1 MNFPNLGGVS
11 ITQQQKYRINDKIKV
26 PEVLVIDDEGK
37 NLGVLSVSDA
47 IHLAQESELDLVE
60 VSPEAN
66 PPVCRILDYG
76 KLKYQQKKKVQ
87 QKKKPKTHQK
97 EVRLRP
103 RISENDIQVKLR
115 QVKDFME
122 HGDKVLITI
131 NFRGREMV
139 HLDGANELMHRIIK
153 ECEDSGKVEKPPKL
167 EGRRISMVMVSK
179 L

>member
-1 MNFPNLGGVS
+1 MS
-11 ITQQQKYRINDKIKV
+11 ITQQQKYRINEKIKV
-26 PEVLVIDDEGK
+26 PEVLLIDEEGK
-37 NLGVLSVSDA
+37 NLGLLTINDA
-47 IHLAQESELDLVE
+47 IHLAQESDLDLVE
-60 VSPEAN
+60 VSPEAS

-87 QKKKPKTHQK
+87 QKRKPKTHQK

-103 RISENDIQVKLR
+103 RISEHDIQVKLR
-115 QVKDFME
+115 QIKDFME
-122 HGDKVLITI
+122 HGDKVLITV

-139 HLDGANELMHRIIK
+139 HLDGSNELMNRIIK
-153 ECEDSGKVEKPPKL
+153 ECEETGKVEKLPKL

>member
-1 MNFPNLGGVS
+1 M
-11 ITQQQKYRINDKIKV
+11 
-26 PEVLVIDDEGK
+26 IDDEGK
-37 NLGVLSVSDA
+37 NLGTFSISDA

-87 QKKKPKTHQK
+87 LKKKPKSHQK

-103 RISENDIQVKLR
+103 RISEHDIQVKLR

-139 HLDGANELMHRIIK
+139 HLDGANELMNRIMK
-153 ECEDSGKVEKPPKL
+153 ECEETGKAEKPPKL
-167 EGRRISMVMVSK
+167 EGRRISMVLVSK
-179 L
+179 S